1 MTKLNMSFMMTV
13 VRYTKGLLCF
23 LVVLA
28 AGAVALPQAALA
40 HRSGCHNLHT
50 CPSDT
55 GSYVCGDLG
64 YVCDGA
70 TSLGDIKPET
80 VHVPLLVESI
90 FGQTFGRVP
99 NIAESAYWKA
109 RFRAEKDSIYKIRRT
124 MAWHQVNGSFGPP
137 KAVAAVPDIV
147 KRINAIFRAAYDG
160 RNPTVAENHYWLT
173 RIKDKPT
180 EAALQGAM
188 YFHKINGIQHGAD

>member
-1 MTKLNMSFMMTV
+1 MMTKLNMSFIIHV
-13 VRYTKGLLCF
+13 VKYIKGLLCF

-28 AGAVALPQAALA
+28 AGVPLGALA

-55 GSYVCGDLG
+55 DSYVCGDLG
-64 YVCDGA
+64 YPCSGA
-70 TSLGDIKPET
+70 TSLNDIQPHT
-80 VHVPLLVESI
+80 VNVPLLVESI
-90 FGQTFGRVP
+90 FVQTFGRVP
-99 NIAESAYWKA
+99 SVAESAYWKA

-137 KAVAAVPDIV
+137 KAASVVPDLV
-147 KRINAIFRAAYDG
+147 KRINAIFRSAYDG
-160 RNPTVAENHYWLT
+160 RNPTVSENHYWLT

-180 EAALQGAM
+180 EEAMRGAM
-188 YFHKINGIQHGAD
+188 LFHKFNGIEH